1 MDTPGATWKRHG
13 RTWGGMCG
21 PKAGYPYYLGP
32 KVLKRHG
39 YTHHRHGPLSCVRC
53 ILPARKTETQGKLKK
68 LLVSG
73 SVYICALIMMAVQ
86 QTCRPQWVMLAACL
100 AWVTTLSS
108 RSGVKALSPHPTF
121 DKLNVFLHPSLY
133 VDVERLGD
141 GVESHWWITRAKKAP
156 WPPVLRDSTRKPHF
170 PDLNLLVLDLILP
183 SPELWEMGFS
193 CLESTLFMAFFVKN
207 NSNSLRKHPT

>member
-39 YTHHRHGPLSCVRC
+39 YTHHRQGPLSCVRC

-156 WPPVLRDSTRKPHF
+156 WPPVLRDSTIG
-170 PDLNLLVLDLILP
+170 NQEATLP
-183 SPELWEMGFS
+183 RSESAGAWSYIPFSRVVGNGFQ
-193 CLESTLFMAFFVKN
+193 LFRINIIYGIFC
-207 NSNSLRKHPT
+207 